1 MRLLVCQLVIFIP
14 TLRPNEGTTLPMNA
28 YVFRLLKRI
37 LPLFAVLVFS
47 SPDALAQDR
56 EPTEAVAEEN
66 PLLHGALPWELAD
79 DAEEMVVHS
88 VTDGDTVRLT
98 YPNDDWY
105 YNTRLI
111 GVQAPEMNGP
121 FTDEQCYGPEAKAF
135 LQELLPVGTLV
146 YAQQDV
152 SDEDRNGRRLR
163 HVFVIDEATG
173 GAYLV
178 SEVLILGG
186 FAEART
192 YPPDDLYDDVLA
204 EAQEGA
210 ERSDDG
216 LWGACAA

>member
-1 MRLLVCQLVIFIP
+1 
-14 TLRPNEGTTLPMNA
+14 MNTDA
-28 YVFRLLKRI
+28 HRLLKSLI
-37 LPLFAVLVFS
+37 LAV
-47 SPDALAQDR
+47 ALLAIANPAATGQSAD
-56 EPTEAVAEEN
+56 PTETAGAAN
-66 PLLHGALPWELAD
+66 PLLHGALPWEVAE

-111 GVQAPEMNGP
+111 GVQAPEMDGP

-135 LQELLPVGTLV
+135 LRELLPVGAVV

-163 HVFVIDEATG
+163 HVFVIDEPTG

-186 FAEART
+186 FAKARS

-204 EAQEGA
+204 GAQETA
-210 ERSDDG
+210 ERADDG
-216 LWGACAA
+216 LWEGCAA